1 MSLSGNSLD
10 QLCINTIRTLSI
22 DMVQQA
28 NSGHPGLPLG
38 AATMAYVVWTRFLK
52 FNPFNP
58 LWPNRDRFILSA
70 GHGSALQYALL
81 HLSGYDLSLD
91 EIKNF
96 RQWKS
101 KTPGHPEYGLTPG
114 IEATTGPLGQGF
126 AMGIGM
132 AIAERFLASDFNKPE
147 MPLVDHIVYGIVSD
161 GDLMEGVA
169 SEAASLAGHL
179 RLGKVIYL
187 YDDNSISI
195 EGSTSLA
202 FSENVGSRFQAYG
215 WHVVRI
221 SDGNNLEAIEQAVQ
235 EAREE
240 TDRPSLIMVKTH
252 IGYGSPKQDSAAV
265 HGEPL
270 GEDALLE
277 TKQTLG
283 WPTDKKFFVPPEVA
297 ENFKSLGIR
306 GQNREEKWKQLVNL
320 YEIEFPEDA
329 KRFFDQVR
337 GELPEN
343 WDSEI
348 PVFNFEDKPE
358 ATRVSSGKVLNAIAK
373 RIPNILGGSAD
384 LAPSTKTLI
393 AGESAQGPEN
403 AHGRNI
409 HFGVREFAMG
419 AIVNGMAL
427 HGGVIPY
434 AATFFIFSDY
444 CKPAIRLAALMEI
457 HSIFVFTH
465 DSVAVG
471 EDGPTHQPIEQLAA
485 LRAIPNLSSIRPAD
499 ANETAE
505 AWRVALESGGPVALI
520 LTRQNL
526 PILDRNKLGSA
537 KFLKRG
543 AYSLSQVGKEIPEI
557 IIIASGSE
565 VHLALKTQDTLYK
578 QRNISSR
585 VVSMPSWD
593 LFQKQSQQYRDEVL
607 PPHVEKRLSI
617 EAASS
622 LGWERWVGQKGKI
635 ISIDQFGASAP
646 GSQVLS
652 QYGFNEDNIIQAA
665 LDLLETK

>member
-1 MSLSGNSLD
+1 MSLSGDSID

-38 AATMAYVVWTRFLK
+38 AAAMAYVIWTRFLK
-52 FNPFNP
+52 FSPSNPD
-58 LWPNRDRFILSA
+58 WPNRDRFILSA

-114 IEATTGPLGQGF
+114 VEATTGPLGQGF
-126 AMGIGM
+126 AMGVGM

-147 MPLVDHIVYGIVSD
+147 LPLVDHHVYAIVSD

-179 RLGKVIYL
+179 NLGKIIYL
-187 YDDNSISI
+187 YDDNAISI
-195 EGSTSLA
+195 EGSTALA
-202 FSENVGSRFQAYG
+202 FSENVGARFQAYG
-215 WHVVRI
+215 WQVIRI
-221 SDGNNLEAIEQAVQ
+221 SDGNNLDAIHAAVQ
-235 EAREE
+235 QAREE
-240 TDRPSLIMVKTH
+240 TAHPSLIMVKTH
-252 IGYGSPKQDSAAV
+252 IGYGSPKQDSASA

-270 GEDALLE
+270 GEEALRS
-277 TKQTLG
+277 TKETLG
-283 WPTDKKFFVPPEVA
+283 WPSEEPFYVPPEVR
-297 ENFKSLGIR
+297 NHFKSWMIK
-306 GQNREEKWKQLVNL
+306 GQAAEENWKNLARDYESRFPENAQRFFRQIREE
-320 YEIEFPEDA
+320 
-329 KRFFDQVR
+329 
-337 GELPEN
+337 LPQN

-348 PVFNFEDKPE
+348 PVFKTDDKPE
-358 ATRVSSGKVLNAIAK
+358 ATRVSSGKVLNAIA
-373 RIPNILGGSAD
+373 RRVPNILGGSAD
-384 LAPSTKTLI
+384 LAPSTKTMI
-393 AGESAQGPEN
+393 SGESAQGPDN
-403 AHGRNI
+403 SVGRNI

-444 CKPAIRLAALMEI
+444 LKPAIRLASLMNI

-471 EDGPTHQPIEQLAA
+471 EDGPTHQPVEQLAA
-485 LRAIPNLSSIRPAD
+485 LRSIPVLTTIRPAD

-505 AWRVALESGGPVALI
+505 AWRVALKSRGPVALV

-526 PILDRNKLGSA
+526 PVLDRSKLA
-537 KFLKRG
+537 PAELLELG
-543 AYSLSQVGKEIPEI
+543 AYVLSDVGQNEPEI

-565 VHLALKTQDTLYK
+565 VHLALKTQEALYSK
-578 QRNISSR
+578 NKISSR
-585 VVSMPSWD
+585 VVSIPSWD
-593 LFQKQSQQYRDEVL
+593 LFQKQSQAYKDKVL
-607 PPHVEKRLSI
+607 PPSVEKRLAI
-617 EAASS
+617 EAGSS
-622 LGWERWVGQKGKI
+622 LGWERWVGTRGKI
-635 ISIDQFGASAP
+635 VSIETFGASAP

-652 QYGFNEDNIIQAA
+652 LYGFNEANVTRIA
-665 LDLLETK
+665 LDMLGI

>member
-1 MSLSGNSLD
+1 MSLSGDSLD
-10 QLCINTIRTLSI
+10 QLCVNTIRTLSI

-38 AATMAYVVWTRFLK
+38 AAAMAYVIWTRFLK
-52 FNPFNP
+52 FSPSNPA
-58 LWPNRDRFILSA
+58 WPNRDRFVLSA

-81 HLSGYDLSLD
+81 HLTGYDLSLD

-101 KTPGHPEYGLTPG
+101 KTPGHPEYSLTPG
-114 IEATTGPLGQGF
+114 VEATTGPLGQGF

-132 AIAERFLASDFNKPE
+132 AIAERFLASDFNRSE
-147 MPLVDHIVYGIVSD
+147 LPLVDHYVYAIVSD

-179 RLGKVIYL
+179 RLGKVVYL
-187 YDDNSISI
+187 YDDNAISI

-202 FSENVGSRFQAYG
+202 FSENVGARFQAYG
-215 WHVVRI
+215 WHVMRI
-221 SDGNNLEAIEQAVQ
+221 SDGNNLDAIQAAIQ
-235 EAREE
+235 EAREQ

-252 IGYGSPKQDSAAV
+252 IGYGSPKQDSASA

-270 GEDALLE
+270 GEEALRT
-277 TKQTLG
+277 TKENLG
-283 WPTDKKFFVPPEVA
+283 WPSEQRFYIPPEVLDHFNACTVRGNTA
-297 ENFKSLGIR
+297 EEN
-306 GQNREEKWKQLVNL
+306 WKRLAID
-320 YEIEFPEDA
+320 YELKFPENA
-329 KRFFDQVR
+329 KRFFSQIR
-337 GELPEN
+337 GELPQD

-348 PVFNFEDKPE
+348 PLFKPEDKPE

-373 RIPNILGGSAD
+373 KVPNILGGSAD
-384 LAPSTKTLI
+384 LAPSTKTMI
-393 AGESAQGPEN
+393 SGESAQGPDN
-403 AHGRNI
+403 SSGRNI

-444 CKPAIRLAALMEI
+444 LKPAIRLSALMDV

-485 LRAIPNLSSIRPAD
+485 LRAIPNLISIRPAD
-499 ANETAE
+499 ANETAV
-505 AWRVALESGGPVALI
+505 AWRVAMKCKGPVALI

-526 PILDRNKLGSA
+526 PILDRIKLA
-537 KFLKRG
+537 PAELLEKG
-543 AYSLSQVGKEIPEI
+543 AYVLSDLGQDKPQI

-565 VHLALKTQDTLYK
+565 THLALTTQNGLLSK
-578 QRNISSR
+578 HGISSR

-593 LFQKQSQQYRDEVL
+593 LFQKQSQEYKDKVL
-607 PPHVEKRLSI
+607 PPSIEKRLAI
-617 EAASS
+617 EAGSS
-622 LGWERWVGQKGKI
+622 LGWERWVGTSGKI
-635 ISIDQFGASAP
+635 VSIDKFGASAP

-652 QYGFNEDNIIQAA
+652 LYGFNEDNLMGRA
-665 LDLLETK
+665 LELLGK

>member
-1 MSLSGNSLD
+1 MSLSGDSLD
-10 QLCINTIRTLSI
+10 QLCVNTIRTLSI

-38 AATMAYVVWTRFLK
+38 AAAMAYVVWTRFLK
-52 FNPFNP
+52 FNPSNP
-58 LWPNRDRFILSA
+58 AWPNRDRFILSA

-114 IEATTGPLGQGF
+114 VEATTGPLGQGF

-147 MPLVDHIVYGIVSD
+147 LPLVDHHVYAIVSD

-179 RLGKVIYL
+179 KLGKVIYL
-187 YDDNSISI
+187 YDDNAISI
-195 EGSTSLA
+195 EGSTALA
-202 FSENVGSRFQAYG
+202 FSENVGERFQSYG

-221 SDGNNLEAIEQAVQ
+221 SDGNNLDAIHAAVQ
-235 EAREE
+235 QAREE
-240 TDRPSLIMVKTH
+240 TERPSLVMVKTH
-252 IGYGSPKQDSAAV
+252 IGYGSPKQDSASA

-270 GEDALLE
+270 GVEALKA
-277 TKQTLG
+277 TKEKLG
-283 WPTDKKFFVPPEVA
+283 WPSNKLFFVPSEVLDH
-297 ENFKSLGIR
+297 FKSRMVSGKIA
-306 GQNREEKWKQLVNL
+306 EENWKTLARD
-320 YEIEFPEDA
+320 YEAKFPENA
-329 KRFFDQVR
+329 KRFFRQMR
-337 GELPEN
+337 GELAQN

-348 PVFNFEDKPE
+348 PVFNPEDKPE

-373 RIPNILGGSAD
+373 RVPNILGGSAD
-384 LAPSTKTLI
+384 LAPSTKTMI
-393 AGESAQGPEN
+393 SGESAQGPEN
-403 AHGRNI
+403 SAGRNI

-444 CKPAIRLAALMEI
+444 LKPAIRLAALMDV

-485 LRAIPNLSSIRPAD
+485 LRAIPNLTSIRPAD

-505 AWRVALESGGPVALI
+505 AWRVALKSNGPVALI

-526 PILDRNKLGSA
+526 PVLDRSKLVPA
-537 KFLKRG
+537 KLLERG
-543 AYSLSQVGKEIPEI
+543 AYVLSDLGQDEPQIV
-557 IIIASGSE
+557 IIASGSE
-565 VHLALKTQDTLYK
+565 VHLALKTQDVIYNK
-578 QRNISSR
+578 HRISSR

-593 LFQKQSQQYRDEVL
+593 LFQKQSQDYKNEVL
-607 PPHVEKRLSI
+607 PPSIKKRLAI
-617 EAASS
+617 EAGSS
-622 LGWERWVGQKGKI
+622 FGWERWVGTEGEI
-635 ISIDQFGASAP
+635 ISIDKFGASAP

-652 QYGFNEDNIIQAA
+652 LYGFNEDNVLRTA
-665 LDLLETK
+665 LALLGI